1 MGGGPNS
8 EAVGGFRYWKNPG
21 AFHQFAGIPGATGRF
36 LRFFKVLI
44 QASFSNIGT
53 ESVLCDIPGVTLTD
67 DLQL

>member
-36 LRFFKVLI
+36 LGFFKVLI
-44 QASFSNIGT
+44 QASFSYIGT
-53 ESVLCDIPGVTLTD
+53 ESVWTAAVDVVHTD
-67 DLQL
+67 FFL